1 MTIDITGLGNGVY
14 QLVRKFFP
22 AVRGLHYSLEA
33 KTMLVL
39 KAQAV
44 MRAGRLEFDA
54 GDKDLAAAFMAVKRE
69 LTASGRSVTYTAGR
83 STKPATAS
91 LGHDARHLT

>member
-1 MTIDITGLGNGVY
+1 MMG
-14 QLVRKFFP
+14 
-22 AVRGLHYSLEA
+22 
-33 KTMLVL
+33 L

-44 MRAGRLEFDA
+44 MRANRLEFDA

-83 STKPATAS
+83 STETGHGDLAWATMHALS
-91 LGHDARHLT
+91 HEPLEEGTGLATTRTTSFIEVSE